1 MAEQWRELKQMLG
14 ARSQL
19 VQVATENLSRLEP
32 VLVRDAVVLAPG
44 AVELR
49 GHEHAFFIVEFD
61 SAHSVPILPHHDF
74 GQLPE
79 RNLG

>member
-1 MAEQWRELKQMLG
+1 
-14 ARSQL
+14 
-19 VQVATENLSRLEP
+19 
-32 VLVRDAVVLAPG
+32 
-44 AVELR
+44 
-49 GHEHAFFIVEFD
+49 VEFD